1 MKATLTCIHSPG
13 MGEGVQQSEVLTVG
27 EIRVELLSL
36 SFPLPSLPFPLLFP
50 PWAELSLVSI
60 YRPLSW

>member
-36 SFPLPSLPFPLLFP
+36 SSPLPSLPGLNCL
-50 PWAELSLVSI
+50 
-60 YRPLSW
+60 